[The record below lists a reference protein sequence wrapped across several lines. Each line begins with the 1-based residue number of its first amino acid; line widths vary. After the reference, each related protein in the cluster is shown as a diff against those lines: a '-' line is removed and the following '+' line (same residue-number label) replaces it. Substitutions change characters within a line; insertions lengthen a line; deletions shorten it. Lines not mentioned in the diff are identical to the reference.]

1 MPPIVLAVIQWMHV
15 FCAIWWFGSI
25 LVSRVETWPAYRI
38 VGPEIEAKMRAA
50 ERQASRGRLY
60 TAIQSFGTIG
70 LGILR
75 GVLGGALGRFDEP
88 YGWTWLAALILG
100 LVMLGWLWLPIPDG
114 RYTPLGR
121 KLYVA
126 AFPTIFTLM
135 IAMRFGY

>member
-1 MPPIVLAVIQWMHV
+1 MPVFVLPVIQWLHV
-15 FCAIWWFGSI
+15 FLAIWWFGSI
-25 LVSRVETWPAYRI
+25 LVSRIETWPALRL
-38 VGPEIEAKMRAA
+38 VGPEVAAQFRAA
-50 ERQASRGRLY
+50 ERQVGGGRLT

-70 LGILR
+70 LGIIR
-75 GVLGGALGRFDEP
+75 GALGGALGRFDEA
-88 YGWTWLAALILG
+88 YGWTYLAALVLG

-135 IAMRFGY
+135 ILMRFGY